1 MYAARV
7 YDGVC
12 RAVYGARL
20 SVCLSVSLSA
30 RPPVCPYLTD
40 PLSLPADSELVLL
53 DQWGGLSVLDA
64 RNLSTTVLISNQTLK
79 RLNPSKIHVSPDHKY
94 VLLGYNVQKLFRYSF
109 LAQYTIYDIA
119 TGDLV
124 PLSPVETP
132 PPPPPARAAPGP
144 LGPAGPP
151 GPPGSGL
158 VPGPPFL
165 LDAAWAGRGSA
176 LLMVYDYDI
185 YYKPSANA
193 SRSYRITNTAVPGV
207 ICNGVPDWLYEE
219 EILRGRTAMW
229 MSEDGNSVLF
239 ASFNDTLV
247 EEMKIPWYG
256 TVDEDRQYT
265 DIRSLRYP
273 KPGTPNPIVT
283 LRVANLTVPSDIRT
297 RDLEPPLAF
306 GFNRDYYL
314 SAATWLS
321 ATEVSVVWMNRPQNL
336 SIISIC
342 KSPTW
347 ACVETQ
353 RVSNEGRGWV
363 DAQPPP
369 LFAPDGNNYVT
380 MAPVRDGAAGFYRHI
395 VHVNITR
402 KRVVPL
408 THGKFE
414 VARILVWDHQHQQV
428 YYLGVPEGRPGQL
441 HLYVVSS
448 AALGQGEAAPLPRC
462 LTCTPEA
469 GESSAAGSSYYSQ
482 AATDTARTEDSGQDD
497 WDDGEH
503 STEPPVTTQQPGRK
517 KEKPAAAPPVE
528 EILIRPCLY
537 HNAVFSPR
545 LTYFVLEC
553 KGPGIPNARLY
564 KTRGVHNH
572 TTPTYGQGHGQAH
585 GQGHS
590 QGHGQGHGHGHGHGQ
605 HGQGPA
611 APEVPEVGPV
621 LVTTL
626 QNNTRLQELASRM
639 ALPQVKTFPVQI
651 SGGYYAQVRLHLPP
665 GLREEEI
672 TRYPLV
678 VQVYGGPGTQLVT
691 DKWRIDWS
699 TYLASNRDFIVAQ
712 IDGRGSGG
720 QGYKMMH
727 EVYQQLGTVEVND
740 QLEVTEYL
748 RDTLHFV
755 DKRRVGVWGWSYGGF
770 VSAMLLAKEQ
780 DVFRCGVS
788 VAPVTSWKLYDSAYA
803 ERYMGVP
810 NVTGNYKGYNDA
822 DLTRRGDGFRGSDKM
837 FYLVHGSADDNVHF
851 QHSMMLSRALTAS
864 GVLFRQQI
872 YPDENHSLFGVK
884 RHLYRSMANFLD
896 DCFRKLVPPERKA
909 GLRNGGAP
917 GEQ

>member
-1 MYAARV
+1 MYKHAGQLFEQL
-7 YDGVC
+7 D
-12 RAVYGARL
+12 
-20 SVCLSVSLSA
+20 
-30 RPPVCPYLTD
+30 D
-40 PLSLPADSELVLL
+40 EELVLL
-53 DQWGGLSVLDA
+53 DQYGGLSVLHA
-64 RNLSTTVLISNQTLK
+64 RNLTTVTLISNTTLK

-109 LAQYTIYDIA
+109 LAQYTIYNIA

-124 PLSPVETP
+124 PLSPTEPP
-132 PPPPPARAAPGP
+132 PPPPPAHAPGP
-144 LGPAGPP
+144 LGPVGPP
-151 GPPGSGL
+151 GPPNAAL
-158 VPGPPFL
+158 APGPPFL

-193 SRSYRITNTAVPGV
+193 TRSYRITNSAVPGV
-207 ICNGVPDWLYEE
+207 ISNGVPDWLYEGE
-219 EILRGRTAMW
+219 
-229 MSEDGNSVLF
+229 
-239 ASFNDTLV
+239 
-247 EEMKIPWYG
+247 
-256 TVDEDRQYT
+256 
-265 DIRSLRYP
+265 
-273 KPGTPNPIVT
+273 
-283 LRVANLTVPSDIRT
+283 
-297 RDLEPPLAF
+297 
-306 GFNRDYYL
+306 DYYL

-353 RVSNEGRGWV
+353 RVSNEARGWV

-380 MAPVRDGAAGFYRHI
+380 MAPVRDGAAGFFRHI

-414 VARILVWDHQHQQV
+414 VARILAWDHQHQQV

-441 HLYVVSS
+441 HLYVVGS
-448 AALGQGEAAPLPRC
+448 AALGQGEAAPVPRC
-462 LTCTPEA
+462 LTCTPDKGEA
-469 GESSAAGSSYYSQ
+469 GGSTSSYYNQ
-482 AATDTARTEDSGQDD
+482 AATDTARTEDAGQDE
-497 WDDGEH
+497 WDDLEH
-503 STEPPVTTQQPGRK
+503 STEPPVTTQQPTRK
-517 KEKPAAAPPVE
+517 KEKTAPVPRVE
-528 EILIRPCLY
+528 EILVRPCLY
-537 HNAVFSPR
+537 HNAVFSPK

-553 KGPGIPNARLY
+553 KGPGIPNARLFR
-564 KTRGVHNH
+564 TRAPRNRTAETHSPGHA
-572 TTPTYGQGHGQAH
+572 PSYGQGQGQGQAH
-585 GQGHS
+585 QGHAP
-590 QGHGQGHGHGHGHGQ
+590 GHGQGHQGHAQ
-605 HGQGPA
+605 DGPDH
-611 APEVPEVGPV
+611 AP
-621 LVTTL
+621 LFLATL
-626 QNNTRLQELASRM
+626 QNNTRLQELASKM

-691 DKWRIDWS
+691 EKWRVDWS
-699 TYLASNRDFIVAQ
+699 TYLASYKDFIVAQ

-770 VSAMLLAKEQ
+770 VSAMLLSKEQ
-780 DVFRCGVS
+780 DVFRCGIS

-837 FYLVHGSADDNVHF
+837 FFLVHGSADDNVHF
-851 QHSMMLSRALTAS
+851 QHSMMLSRALTAA
-864 GVLFRQQI
+864 GVLYRQQI

-884 RHLYRSMANFLD
+884 RHLYRSMANFMD

>member
-1 MYAARV
+1 MSDPDANFDDEELVSSSPTQRNWRGILIALLVIMAVLALIVTSVVLLTPPDEGPRV
-7 YDGVC
+7 
-12 RAVYGARL
+12 RGARFKL
-20 SVCLSVSLSA
+20 SQVLGQDF
-30 RPPVCPYLTD
+30 T
-40 PLSLPADSELVLL
+40 PLRFNGTWISDEELVLL
-53 DQWGGLSVLDA
+53 DQYGGLSVLNA

-79 RLNPSKIHVSPDHKY
+79 RLNPSKILVSPDHKY

-109 LAQYTIYDIA
+109 LAQYTIYNIA

-124 PLSPVETP
+124 PLSPSEKPSAP
-132 PPPPPARAAPGP
+132 PPPHAATGP
-144 LGPAGPP
+144 LGSAG
-151 GPPGSGL
+151 SAH
-158 VPGPPFL
+158 GPPFL

-193 SRSYRITNTAVPGV
+193 SRAYRITNTAVPGV

-229 MSEDGNSVLF
+229 MSEGGHSVLF
-239 ASFNDTLV
+239 ATFNDTLV

-256 TVDEDRQYT
+256 TLDEERQYP

-321 ATEVSVVWMNRPQNL
+321 STEVSVVWMNRPQNL
-336 SIISIC
+336 TIISIC

-380 MAPVRDGAAGFYRHI
+380 MAPVRDGMAGFYRHI

-414 VARILVWDHQHQQV
+414 VARILAWDHQHQLV
-428 YYLGVPEGRPGQL
+428 YYLGVPEGRPGQM
-441 HLYVVSS
+441 HLYYVRS
-448 AALGQGEAAPLPRC
+448 AALAQGEAAPAPKC
-462 LTCTPEA
+462 LTCSPETPRSET
-469 GESSAAGSSYYSQ
+469 GLSSYYSQ
-482 AATDTARTEDSGQDD
+482 AATDTARTEDTGQDD
-497 WDDGEH
+497 WDDVDH
-503 STEPPVTTQQPGRK
+503 STEPPVTTQQPTR
-517 KEKPAAAPPVE
+517 KEKKSAPTPPIE
-528 EILIRPCLY
+528 EMLMRPCLY

-545 LTYFVLEC
+545 LSFFVLEC
-553 KGPGIPNARLY
+553 KGPGIPNARLFS
-564 KTRGVHNH
+564 TRSVKGAHNH
-572 TTPTYGQGHGQAH
+572 TDDEATPLYL
-585 GQGHS
+585 S
-590 QGHGQGHGHGHGHGQ
+590 
-605 HGQGPA
+605 
-611 APEVPEVGPV
+611 
-621 LVTTL
+621 TL
-626 QNNTRLQELASRM
+626 QNNTRLQEQAWRM

-691 DKWRIDWS
+691 EKWRVDWS

-720 QGYKMMH
+720 QGYKFMH

-780 DVFRCGVS
+780 DVFRCGIS
-788 VAPVTSWKLYDSAYA
+788 VAPVASWKLYDSAYA

-822 DLTRRGDGFRGSDKM
+822 DLTRRADGFRGSDKM

-851 QHSMMLSRALTAS
+851 QHSMMLARALTGS
-864 GVLFRQQI
+864 GVLFRQQV

-884 RHLYRSMANFLD
+884 RHLYRSMANFMD